1 MTKFQGKVA
10 IITGAGSGMG
20 RATAIELAK
29 GGATVIIADL
39 NENNAKQTQ
48 KLLEEYNVPTKIFV
62 GDISKTE
69 TVQKIVNETVE
80 EFKTIDIVAN
90 IAGMPMTFTP
100 IEEVEEEF
108 WDQQMAVNVKAAYL
122 LSKYALPYLKNNES
136 KGSIVNVASVAT
148 VRPRPGLTAY
158 CASKGAIVAL
168 TRSLALEVANTGVRV
183 NVINPGPAETP
194 MLEKFYGNMD
204 PVEGRKLYED
214 SVPIGRLCY
223 PEDIAKM
230 IAYLSSDDASFITGS
245 VVNVDGGRGL

>member
-194 MLEKFYGNMD
+194 MLKKFYGNMD

>member
-168 TRSLALEVANTGVRV
+168 TRSLALEVANAGVRV

-214 SVPIGRLCY
+214 SVPIGRLCD

>member
-108 WDQQMAVNVKAAYL
+108 WDQQMAVNVKASYL
-122 LSKYALPYLKNNES
+122 MSKYALPYLKNNES

>member
-39 NENNAKQTQ
+39 NENNAKHTQ

>member
-39 NENNAKQTQ
+39 NENNAKHTQ

-108 WDQQMAVNVKAAYL
+108 WDQQMAVNVKASYL

>member
-20 RATAIELAK
+20 RATAIEFAK

-69 TVQKIVNETVE
+69 KVQEIVNGTVE

-108 WDQQMAVNVKAAYL
+108 WDQQMAVNVKASYL
-122 LSKYALPYLKNNES
+122 LSKYALPYLKNNQS

>member
-20 RATAIELAK
+20 RATAIEFAK

-62 GDISKTE
+62 GDISKKE
-69 TVQKIVNETVE
+69 TVQEIVNGTVE

-108 WDQQMAVNVKAAYL
+108 WDQQMAVNVKASYL

-136 KGSIVNVASVAT
+136 KGSILNVASVAT

-168 TRSLALEVANTGVRV
+168 TRSLALEVAHTGVRV

>member
-39 NENNAKQTQ
+39 NENNAKHTQ

-108 WDQQMAVNVKAAYL
+108 WDQQMAVNVKASYL
-122 LSKYALPYLKNNES
+122 LSKYALPYLKNNQS

-168 TRSLALEVANTGVRV
+168 TRSLALEVANAGVRV

-214 SVPIGRLCY
+214 SVPIGRLCD

>member
-108 WDQQMAVNVKAAYL
+108 WDQQMAVNVKASYL

-168 TRSLALEVANTGVRV
+168 TRSLALEVANAGVRV

-214 SVPIGRLCY
+214 SVPIGRLCD